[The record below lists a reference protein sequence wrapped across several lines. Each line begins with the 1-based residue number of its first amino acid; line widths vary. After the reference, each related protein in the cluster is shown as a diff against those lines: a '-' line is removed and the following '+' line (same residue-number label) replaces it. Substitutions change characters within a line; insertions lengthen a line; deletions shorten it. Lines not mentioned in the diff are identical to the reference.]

1 MSDLVTVE
9 TDGRV
14 AVVTVADSDGGN
26 AISAALVEAVP
37 AALAAAAADPAVH
50 VIVAAGL
57 PTVFAAG
64 ASREY
69 LLTDERAD
77 VEPFVRAFP
86 HCPLPVVAAMQGHA
100 IGGGLSF
107 GLYADVPV
115 LSERSRYA
123 ANFLN
128 YGLVPE
134 YGTTWLLPS
143 RLGHTLGTEM
153 LLTGRG
159 YPGAELRA
167 RSAPVK
173 VVPHESVFDT
183 ALELA
188 RGMARAPRYA
198 LELLKGQF
206 AERALAEG
214 DAAIAIEAGRHEQAW
229 GSADFRRL
237 VEQRYGRAE
246 EIAR

>member
-14 AVVTVADSDGGN
+14 ALVAMADAQGGN
-26 AISAALVEAVP
+26 AISPAMVEEVP
-37 AALAAAAADPAVH
+37 AALAEAASDPRVH

-57 PTVFAAG
+57 PTTFAAG

-153 LLTGRG
+153 LLTARG
-159 YPGAELRA
+159 YAGAELRA
-167 RSAPVK
+167 RSAPVR
-173 VVPHESVFDT
+173 VVPHDEVLGT
-183 ALELA
+183 AVELA
-188 RGMARAPRYA
+188 HGIARAPRCA
-198 LELLKGQF
+198 LELLKDQLS
-206 AERALAEG
+206 AQALAAG
-214 DAAIAIEAGRHEQAW
+214 DAAIDIEAGRHEQAW
-229 GSADFRRL
+229 NSTEFRRL
-237 VEQRYGRAE
+237 VQQRYGRAE